1 VDNGRGRYGRFDPDR
16 INDGMTTS
24 PTVKPLTKLKLQGF
38 NNLTKTLSFN
48 IYDICYAKTASQ
60 RRDYIEYID
69 EVYNA
74 ERLTQILTDVSDI
87 IGATILNIARQDYD
101 PQGASVTMLISEEPG
116 KSEQLARD
124 EDEGPGPLP
133 DAVVGHLDKSHVTV
147 HTYPESHPEN
157 GISTFRADIDVSTC
171 GRISP
176 LKALNYLIHS
186 FESDIV
192 IMDYRVRGFTRDIK
206 GKKYFID
213 HRINSIQDFIS
224 KDTKDRCQLID
235 VNVYQENIFHTKMML
250 KRFNLDNYLF
260 GISSEDLS
268 PREEKII
275 SQRLQ
280 KEMAEIFYGENLR

>member
-1 VDNGRGRYGRFDPDR
+1 MM
-16 INDGMTTS
+16 DGGSSHSRDGET
-24 PTVKPLTKLKLQGF
+24 PLVKPLTKLKLQGF

-48 IYDICYAKTASQ
+48 IYDICYAKTARQ

-74 ERLTQILTDVSDI
+74 ERLTQILTDVSNI
-87 IGATILNIARQDYD
+87 IGATILNVARQDYD
-101 PQGASVTMLISEEPG
+101 PQGASVTMLISEEPMT
-116 KSEQLARD
+116 SETLSRNLD
-124 EDEGPGPLP
+124 GPGPLP

-192 IMDYRVRGFTRDIK
+192 IMDYRVRGFTRDVK
-206 GKKYFID
+206 GKKHFID
-213 HRINSIQDFIS
+213 HRISSIQDFIS
-224 KDTKDRCQLID
+224 KDTQHRYQMID
-235 VNVYQENIFHTKMML
+235 VNVYQENIFHTKMAL
-250 KRFNLDNYLF
+250 KDFDLDNYLF
-260 GISSEDLS
+260 GMGAEDLS
-268 PREEKII
+268 PREEKLIR
-275 SQRLQ
+275 QRLQ
-280 KEMAEIFYGENLR
+280 REMAEIFYGENLK